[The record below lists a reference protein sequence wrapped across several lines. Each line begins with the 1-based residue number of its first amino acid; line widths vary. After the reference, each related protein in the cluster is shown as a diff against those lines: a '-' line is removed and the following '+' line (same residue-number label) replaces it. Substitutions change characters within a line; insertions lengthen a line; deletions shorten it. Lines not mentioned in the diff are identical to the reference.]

1 MHTAAAD
8 FKPEGPIPGL
18 PLAQWQALDQVVG
31 LAEFDTQGRML
42 RANAIYLQM
51 LGLSPDDVPGRLHR
65 SLCVPAWADSAP
77 YDAFWGQLLAGQAQS
92 GVTEHPRPDGERCW
106 LESMYTPVFDAQGQ
120 TERVVQLAV
129 DITARRS
136 SELAQ
141 QEHVHRLSLVS
152 DAIEPTVI
160 ISDADFR
167 IVYVN
172 AGFTRMFGWT
182 PAEVLGQR
190 PIHLLAPY
198 LPAEVSEQYSAGLNA
213 GQTMKREDLVAGKWG
228 QRFWIQAVSTPIAGA
243 DGQWR
248 YGISVLTDITQT
260 KVYEALQQRVLEA
273 MAREEPLDQVLN
285 LVCREVEHIA
295 PEVTASILEVD
306 GQGQLHPLAA
316 PSLPERYS
324 QSIDGVTIGPA
335 VGSCGTA
342 VWRNASV
349 QVDDIASDPLW
360 HDFKH
365 LILPLGYRACWSS
378 PIRNS
383 QGQPIGTFAFYY
395 RQPRSP
401 AAAAFHQQ
409 LVDVCTHLCAL
420 ALERDHARAC
430 IQQLAFYD
438 GLTGLPNRSLLQV
451 QLEQALT
458 AAARGNSQLAV
469 LFIDLDRFKQIN
481 DSLGHAAGDELLIHV
496 AQRLRQVLRTSDMA
510 GRLSGDEFVIGL
522 PQCDAVHV
530 ADTIDRLRAALAAP
544 LTIANTALS
553 VSASIGVAMFPTDG
567 RDMET
572 LVHRA
577 DLAMYQAKGSGKA
590 GGKGGYRFFSSEM
603 NRRAQER
610 LALEAALRQALQQG
624 TLRMHYQPQV
634 NTTTGQLHGVEAL
647 ARWRHP
653 ERGDIPPT
661 HFIPLAEECGLIA
674 DLGLWALGEACQQ
687 LAAWRMQGLVVP
699 VVSVNLSAA
708 SFHNLQ
714 LPSLITALL
723 ARHRLR
729 PQDLVLELTERILL
743 DTHPSTMQVIDAI
756 HALGVHLSIDDF
768 GTGYSSLS
776 YLRHLPV
783 SELKL
788 DRSFVAD
795 LDCDTDAQA
804 LSNAILGIGKSLHL
818 TVVAEGVETA
828 SQYTLLHG
836 QGYDVVQG
844 CWVAQP
850 LPPQALADWIHT
862 HTTPRKESV
871 AHPAA
876 RAGTA
881 PRGQARP
888 GAAGENGAGRVR

>member
-8 FKPEGPIPGL
+8 FKPQGPTPGL
-18 PLAQWQALDQVVG
+18 PLAQWHALDQAVG
-31 LAEFDTQGRML
+31 LAEFDAQGRML
-42 RANAIYLQM
+42 HANAIYLQM
-51 LGLSPDDVPGRLHR
+51 LGLPQDEVPGRLHR
-65 SLCVPAWADSAP
+65 NLCIPAWAESP
-77 YDAFWGQLLAGQAQS
+77 SYDAFWAQLLAGQAQS
-92 GVTEHPRPDGERCW
+92 GVVEHQRADGQRCW
-106 LESMYTPVFDAQGQ
+106 LEAMYTPVFDAQGQ

-129 DITARRS
+129 DITERRS

-141 QEHVHRLSLVS
+141 QEHVRRLSLVS

-160 ISDADFR
+160 ISDAEFR

-182 PAEVLGQR
+182 PDEVLGQR
-190 PIHLLAPY
+190 PINLLAAH

-306 GQGQLHPLAA
+306 GQGLLHPLAA
-316 PSLPERYS
+316 PSLPESYS
-324 QSIDGVTIGPA
+324 QLLDGLAIGPS

-342 VWRNASV
+342 AWRNAAV
-349 QVDDIASDPLW
+349 QVDDIASDLLW

-458 AAARGNSQLAV
+458 AAARGSSQLAV

-553 VSASIGVAMFPTDG
+553 LSASIGVAMFPTDG

-577 DLAMYQAKGSGKA
+577 DLAMYQAKGSGR
-590 GGKGGYRFFSSEM
+590 GGYRFFSSEM

-634 NTTTGQLHGVEAL
+634 NMATGQLHGVEAL

-653 ERGDIPPT
+653 ERGDIPPA

-729 PQDLVLELTERILL
+729 PKDLVLELTESILL

-795 LDCDTDAQA
+795 MDCETDAQA

-828 SQYTLLHG
+828 SQHQLLHS
-836 QGYDVVQG
+836 QGYDVAQG
-844 CWVAQP
+844 YWFARP
-850 LPPQALADWIHT
+850 LPPQELADWIHT
-862 HTTPRKESV
+862 HSTQRKGST

-876 RAGTA
+876 RAWNM
-881 PRGQARP
+881 PLGQARP
-888 GAAGENGAGRVR
+888 GAAGENGAGRAG

>member
-1 MHTAAAD
+1 MPTAAAD
-8 FKPEGPIPGL
+8 TLPPGPAPGM
-18 PLAQWQALDQVVG
+18 PLAQWHALDQVVA
-31 LAEFDTQGRML
+31 LAEFDIDGRLL
-42 RANAIYLQM
+42 RANAIYLLM

-77 YDAFWGQLLAGQAQS
+77 YDDFWAQLQAGQAQS
-92 GVTEHPRPDGERCW
+92 GVIEHQRPDGQPCW
-106 LESMYTPVFDAQGQ
+106 LESMYTPVFDALGRV
-120 TERVVQLAV
+120 ERVVQIAV
-129 DITARRS
+129 DITERRR

-141 QEHVHRLSLVS
+141 QEHVRRLSLVS
-152 DAIEPTVI
+152 DAIEPAVLIT
-160 ISDADFR
+160 DADFR

-182 PAEVLGQR
+182 QEEVAGQR
-190 PIHLLAPY
+190 PMALLAPH
-198 LPAEVSEQYSAGLNA
+198 LPATLSEFYRTGLSAGQSLE
-213 GQTMKREDLVAGKWG
+213 REDLVVGKLG

-248 YGISVLTDITQT
+248 YGITVLTDITQT

-306 GQGQLHPLAA
+306 GQGLLHPLAA
-316 PSLPERYS
+316 PSLPESYS
-324 QSIDGVTIGPA
+324 QLLDGLAIGPS

-342 VWRNASV
+342 AWHNAAV
-349 QVDDIASDPLW
+349 QVDDIANDPLW
-360 HDFKH
+360 ADFKH

-395 RQPRSP
+395 RAQRSP

-438 GLTGLPNRSLLQV
+438 GLTGLPNRSLVQV

-458 AAARGNSQLAV
+458 AAARSSTQLAV

-496 AQRLRQVLRTSDMA
+496 AQRLRQVLRSSDMA
-510 GRLSGDEFVIGL
+510 GRLSGDEFVIAL
-522 PQCDAVHV
+522 PQCDAAHV
-530 ADTIDRLRAALAAP
+530 SDTIERLRAALAAP
-544 LTIANTALS
+544 LTIANTELS
-553 VSASIGVAMFPTDG
+553 LSASIGVAMFPTDG

-577 DLAMYQAKGSGKA
+577 DLAMYQAKGNGR
-590 GGKGGYRFFSSEM
+590 GGYRFFSSEM

-610 LALEAALRQALQQG
+610 LALEAALRQALLAGQ
-624 TLRMHYQPQV
+624 LRMHYQPQV
-634 NTTTGQLHGVEAL
+634 HIATGQLHGVEAL

-653 ERGDIPPT
+653 ERGDIPPA

-674 DLGLWALGEACQQ
+674 DLGLWALGEVCQQ

-699 VVSVNLSAA
+699 VASVNLSAA

-729 PQDLVLELTERILL
+729 PQDLVLELTESILL

-828 SQYTLLHG
+828 SQHRLLQD
-836 QGYDVVQG
+836 QGYDVAQG
-844 CWVAQP
+844 FWFARP
-850 LPPQALADWIHT
+850 LPPQELADWVYT
-862 HTTPRKESV
+862 HSTHRKAPV
-871 AHPAA
+871 AGH
-876 RAGTA
+876 
-881 PRGQARP
+881 
-888 GAAGENGAGRVR
+888 GAGQVVWSDRRQ

>member
-1 MHTAAAD
+1 MPTAAAD
-8 FKPEGPIPGL
+8 PLPSGPAPGV
-18 PLAQWQALDQVVG
+18 PLAQWHALDQVVA
-31 LAEFDTQGRML
+31 LAEFDANGRML
-42 RANAIYLQM
+42 RANAIYLLM

-65 SLCVPAWADSAP
+65 SLCLPAWADSAP
-77 YDAFWGQLLAGQAQS
+77 YEAFWAQLQAGQAQS
-92 GVTEHPRPDGERCW
+92 GVIEHQRPDGQPCW
-106 LESMYTPVFDAQGQ
+106 LESMYTPVFDAQGRV
-120 TERVVQLAV
+120 ERVVQIAV
-129 DITARRS
+129 DTTERRR

-141 QEHVHRLSLVS
+141 QEHVRRLSLVS
-152 DAIEPTVI
+152 DAIEAAVLIT
-160 ISDADFR
+160 DADFC

-182 PAEVLGQR
+182 QEEVVGQR
-190 PIHLLAPY
+190 PIALLAPH
-198 LPAEVSEQYSAGLNA
+198 LPATLSDSYRTGLSV
-213 GQTMKREDLVAGKWG
+213 GQSLEREDLVVGKLG

-248 YGISVLTDITQT
+248 YGITVLTDITQT

-295 PEVTASILEVD
+295 PEVTASILAVD
-306 GQGQLHPLAA
+306 GLGLLHPMAA
-316 PSLPERYS
+316 PSLPDSYS
-324 QSIDGVTIGPA
+324 QLLEGLAIGPA

-342 VWRNASV
+342 AWRNASV
-349 QVDDIASDPLW
+349 QVDDIANDPLW
-360 HDFKH
+360 RDFKH
-365 LILPLGYRACWSS
+365 LILPLGYQACWSS

-395 RQPRSP
+395 RQPRSS
-401 AAAAFHQQ
+401 ASAAFHQR

-420 ALERDHARAC
+420 ALERDLARER

-438 GLTGLPNRSLLQV
+438 GLTGLPNRSLVQV

-458 AAARGNSQLAV
+458 AAARGSTQLAV

-481 DSLGHAAGDELLIHV
+481 DSLGHAAGDELLVHV
-496 AQRLRQVLRTSDMA
+496 AQRLRQVLRNSDMA
-510 GRLSGDEFVIGL
+510 GRLSGDEFVIAL

-530 ADTIDRLRAALAAP
+530 SETIERLRAALAAP

-553 VSASIGVAMFPTDG
+553 LSVSIGVAMFPTDG

-577 DLAMYQAKGSGKA
+577 DLAMYQAKRGGRA

-624 TLRMHYQPQV
+624 ALRMHYQPQV
-634 NTTTGQLHGVEAL
+634 HLSTGQLHGVEAL

-653 ERGDIPPT
+653 ERGDIPPE

-674 DLGLWALGEACQQ
+674 DLGLWALGEVCQQ
-687 LAAWRMQGLVVP
+687 LSAWRMQGLVVP

-714 LPSLITALL
+714 LPSLVTALL

-729 PQDLVLELTERILL
+729 PQDLVLELTESILL

-818 TVVAEGVETA
+818 TVVAEGVETV
-828 SQYTLLHG
+828 SQFDLLQS
-836 QGYDVVQG
+836 QGYDVAQG
-844 CWVAQP
+844 FWFANP
-850 LPPQALADWIHT
+850 LPPQELADWVYT
-862 HTTPRKESV
+862 HSTHRKAPV
-871 AHPAA
+871 A
-876 RAGTA
+876 GYGV
-881 PRGQARP
+881 GQVLWS
-888 GAAGENGAGRVR
+888 GRRQ